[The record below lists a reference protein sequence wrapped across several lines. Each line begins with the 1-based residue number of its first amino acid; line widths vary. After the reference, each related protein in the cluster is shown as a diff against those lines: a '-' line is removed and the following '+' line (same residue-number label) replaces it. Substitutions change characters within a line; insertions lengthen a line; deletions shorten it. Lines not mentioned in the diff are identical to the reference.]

1 MSDKQFVE
9 FIIVVRQMAESL
21 HHIALKVDSMSKDTD
36 DFRMLLREISESIQ
50 DARKVADEI
59 T

>member
-36 DFRMLLREISESIQ
+36 DFRMLLREIAESIQ
-50 DARKVADEI
+50 DQVKAG
-59 T
+59 

>member
-21 HHIALKVDSMSKDTD
+21 HHIEIKVDAMQKDTD
-36 DFRMLLREISESIQ
+36 DFRVLLREISESIQ
-50 DARKVADEI
+50 DQVKAG
-59 T
+59 